1 MSLLK
6 KIGYRVSKF
15 GIIGAIKLIIGKSF
29 TGRRRDIILRLDEP
43 ADRFTKIFKSNHWNS
58 LESRSGEGSTFENT
72 ENIRLMLPK
81 LLNKYQISILLDVP
95 CGDFNWMR
103 FVMAESSIQ
112 YIGGDI
118 VQDLIKSN
126 NQRYPDKNIS
136 FINLDLTKGPLP
148 TADLLL
154 CRDCLFHLSY
164 EDIKNTLE
172 VFLSSSV
179 NYLLTTSSAAPESA
193 RLTNTNII
201 TGEMRQLDLFAPPF
215 NVSSSDVLELFQDSM
230 ISSSTKR
237 WMILLKKPTVHKILG
252 SMENSKY

>member
-1 MSLLK
+1 
-6 KIGYRVSKF
+6 
-15 GIIGAIKLIIGKSF
+15 
-29 TGRRRDIILRLDEP
+29 
-43 ADRFTKIFKSNHWNS
+43 
-58 LESRSGEGSTFENT
+58 
-72 ENIRLMLPK
+72 MLPK

-179 NYLLTTSSAAPESA
+179 NYLLTTSSAAPEST

-201 TGEMRQLDLFAPPF
+201 TGDMRQLDLFAPPF

-237 WMILLKKPTVHKILG
+237 WMILLKKPTVQKILG